1 MKENALF
8 NLLLLLLV
16 AICNP
21 ASAQAPSK
29 DVVTM
34 KDGKILTGKILQY
47 SPGHTLRLEQSD
59 GQIMELLDADIAKI
73 QQGIE
78 LPTDEKRQ
86 LPTKKPASLPKAK
99 THGLYTASMLSFAAG
114 NSGGEGLSL
123 GAGFSQ
129 VFGYQLNQFLGVG
142 AGFGIDN
149 YSRRGETVYPLF
161 GEVRSFLPSKK
172 KSGNFY
178 ALAAGGYSLA
188 FARKRLEIT
197 KAEGGPMGHLA
208 IGYRDRTIEGLD
220 INLDIGPKFQRASFN
235 RTLHNGD
242 LEERKID
249 FRRIFIRVGIGFWK

>member
-1 MKENALF
+1 
-8 NLLLLLLV
+8 
-16 AICNP
+16 
-21 ASAQAPSK
+21 
-29 DVVTM
+29 
-34 KDGKILTGKILQY
+34 
-47 SPGHTLRLEQSD
+47 
-59 GQIMELLDADIAKI
+59 MELLDADIAKNPA
-73 QQGIE
+73 GIE
-78 LPTDEKRQ
+78 LPTDENRH
-86 LPTKKPASLPKAK
+86 LPTKKRPRYQRRKHMASTPPPCFRSL
-99 THGLYTASMLSFAAG
+99 LG

-129 VFGYQLNQFLGVG
+129 VFGYQLNPFLGIG
-142 AGFGIDN
+142 AGFALTTTPGGAKQSIPCLG
-149 YSRRGETVYPLF
+149 RCAVFALQKEIRQ
-161 GEVRSFLPSKK
+161 
-172 KSGNFY
+172 FY

-249 FRRIFIRVGIGFWK
+249 FRRVFIRVGMGFGNSATCLG